1 MRGEWDN
8 KLTVGGDI
16 YYDFA
21 KVLQSLTGYDYVL
34 HNEPIQNEYL
44 KSLQEHF
51 VNSLLQIH
59 PTLSVVELQN
69 KVKLLYIS
77 LIPYHRDDLQRCKK
91 FLQLLNTF

>member
-1 MRGEWDN
+1 MRGEWDS

-34 HNEPIQNEYL
+34 HNEPIQYQYL
-44 KSLQEHF
+44 KSLREHF
-51 VNSLLQIH
+51 INKLLQTH
-59 PTLSVVELQN
+59 PTLSIDQLRN

-77 LIPYHRDDLQRCKK
+77 LIPFHRDDLQRCKR
-91 FLQLLNTF
+91 FIELLNRL